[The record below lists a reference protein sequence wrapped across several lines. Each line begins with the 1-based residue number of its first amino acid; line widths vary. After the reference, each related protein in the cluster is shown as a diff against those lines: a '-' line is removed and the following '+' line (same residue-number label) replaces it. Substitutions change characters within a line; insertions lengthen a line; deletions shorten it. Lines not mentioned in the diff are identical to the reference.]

1 MLTWEDDLEIHAL
14 HKRGWSISAIARHT
28 GKNRR
33 TVRNYLNGV
42 TTPGV
47 RKPASIDA
55 FAPFVD
61 YVTARLTED
70 PHLWARTLCDELED
84 LGYPLSY
91 PTLTRHIRERN
102 LRAACQDCAHATDR
116 ANAVID
122 HPPGAE
128 TQWDWLDLPNPPASW
143 GWGATAHL
151 LVGSLAH
158 SSRWRAE
165 LAPVMT
171 QPHLVD
177 GLDRVARKLGGLT
190 QSWRFDRMATVCDPG
205 SGRVTASFAGVAK
218 HYGVAVAICP
228 PRRGNRKGV
237 VEKANHTAAQRW
249 WRTLPDDLT
258 VEQAQASLDEFCRL
272 RGDTRLRATDEG
284 KVSVATLAAAE
295 PVAPVPATAYP
306 LVLREDRTVSRQ
318 AMVSYR
324 GNRYSV
330 PPELASAT
338 VSVTHVL
345 GSAVIDIVTSGQ
357 ITIARHRLAA
367 DGAGVMVRDHG
378 HVVAL
383 DQLAM
388 TTAASGGRAHRRK
401 ERIPPGAAAREAAD
415 ALRINTSHITQT
427 VATANVQSTVIDLS
441 TYERAARGRNTLP

>member
-1 MLTWEDDLEIHAL
+1 MA
-14 HKRGWSISAIARHT
+14 RG
-28 GKNRR
+28 
-33 TVRNYLNGV
+33 
-42 TTPGV
+42 
-47 RKPASIDA
+47 
-55 FAPFVD
+55 
-61 YVTARLTED
+61 
-70 PHLWARTLCDELED
+70 
-84 LGYPLSY
+84 
-91 PTLTRHIRERN
+91 
-102 LRAACQDCAHATDR
+102 
-116 ANAVID
+116 AV
-122 HPPGAE
+122 
-128 TQWDWLDLPNPPASW
+128 
-143 GWGATAHL
+143 
-151 LVGSLAH
+151 
-158 SSRWRAE
+158 
-165 LAPVMT
+165 
-171 QPHLVD
+171 LVD
-177 GLDRVARKLGGLT
+177 GAAAADRRPALRLRRAGRADPQLAVRPDGDGL
-190 QSWRFDRMATVCDPG
+190 SPRFGKV
-205 SGRVTASFAGVAK
+205 SASFAAVAK

-228 PRRGNRKGV
+228 PRRGNRKGG

-345 GSAVIDIVTSGQ
+345 GSAVTALVPPGQ
-357 ITIARHRLAA
+357 IPLPPHRPAA
-367 DGAGVMVRDHG
+367 DGAGVMVRDPG

-383 DQLAM
+383 DQRAM

-427 VATANVQSTVIDLS
+427 VAT
-441 TYERAARGRNTLP
+441 